1 MAVIFG
7 AEESTASE
15 DMKDVVDYEIEIA
28 NVIFHSIHCLIMLH
42 LK

>member
-7 AEESTASE
+7 AEESTASN
-15 DMKDVVDYEIEIA
+15 DMKDIVDFEIDIA
-28 NVIFHSIHCLIMLH
+28 NVRFHDIHCLIMFH